1 MDQKNSHWRYRELQL
16 TEIKAYAL
24 DDETYK
30 LHMYF
35 NSEKLEKVNIHVP
48 IQTMKYKNNVPIQ
61 TTCIISI
68 VQHQISNR

>member
-1 MDQKNSHWRYRELQL
+1 MDDK
-16 TEIKAYAL
+16 
-24 DDETYK
+24 TYK

-68 VQHQISNR
+68 FQHQISNT

>member
-1 MDQKNSHWRYRELQL
+1 
-16 TEIKAYAL
+16 
-24 DDETYK
+24 
-30 LHMYF
+30 MYF
-35 NSEKLEKVNIHVP
+35 NSEKLEKVNIYVP